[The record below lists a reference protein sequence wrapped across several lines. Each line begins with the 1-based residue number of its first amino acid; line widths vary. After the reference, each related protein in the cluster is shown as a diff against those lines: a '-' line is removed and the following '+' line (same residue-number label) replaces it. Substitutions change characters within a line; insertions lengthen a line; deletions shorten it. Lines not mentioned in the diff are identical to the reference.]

1 MIIALFFITLLA
13 LAAYGAGKSVL
24 CRLKIFPTSPW
35 EDYVFSSGLG
45 LGAIALGI
53 LLLGLSKLLYPPV
66 LVSLAVIL
74 IVISA
79 PHLLTLAKKLPTLR
93 PTRWDLFFLLAL
105 LLITGLEFS
114 LINWSPL
121 DFDELNYHLALPEI
135 FFRSHAVAAIPYNI
149 FSNFPLNVEML
160 YLPALAWEGAHAC
173 RAVHLFFLL
182 LCTITV
188 FSMARRYFN
197 PRAALFSALIFMGI
211 PNVIRHSVLAY
222 NDFGLLLYILLSIHA
237 LLAWESSQDDH
248 WLVLS
253 GVFCGLAVGAKYTGA
268 INLLLLSLFIFARTK
283 KMKPLIVFLLP
294 GFLLVSPW
302 LLKNVFFVGNPVYPF
317 LYSIF
322 GGKYWSAFN
331 MQRYLSIMNAYG
343 TRDLA
348 SLPRHMT
355 LAWEM
360 DFPLGPA
367 LFIFLPFLLFL
378 KRVDHRIKLLLSYA
392 VLYFL
397 FWVNTSPVNRFF
409 LPAAALL
416 CVISGYTLAGYREKS
431 KVLYGIFVALLL
443 ATLSYYLFVIGTGV
457 VRGSAPVKATLNE
470 YFQTASYINQDLPR
484 QAKLL
489 FIGEPRAYGFNKNIV
504 TSSMFDTAP
513 ISVLVKTSANAG
525 EVAARLRQ
533 QGYTHLL
540 LNQNRMVWLSSYFNY
555 FNWESDA
562 QKALFQRFLES
573 GYLREVKRIGP
584 FRVLEIR

>member
-13 LAAYGAGKSVL
+13 VVSYGAGKSIL
-24 CRLKIFPTSPW
+24 IRSQISPGGLW
-35 EDYVFSSGLG
+35 EDYAFSSGLG
-45 LGAIALGI
+45 LGAIALG
-53 LLLGLSKLLYPPV
+53 LFLLGLVKLLYP
-66 LVSLAVIL
+66 LTLIMLAVIL
-74 IVISA
+74 IAIST
-79 PHLLTLAKKLPTLR
+79 PHLLTLAKKLTTLR
-93 PTRWDLFFLLAL
+93 PNRWDLLFLLAL
-105 LLITGLEFS
+105 LLITGLEFC

-135 FFRSHAVAAIPYNI
+135 FFRSHAVAAIPYNMY
-149 FSNFPLNVEML
+149 SNFPLNVEML

-173 RAVHLFFLL
+173 RAVHLLFLL

-188 FSMARRYFN
+188 FSIARRHFG
-197 PRAALFSALIFMGI
+197 PRTALFSALIFMGI

-237 LLAWESSQDDH
+237 LLEWESDRKDH
-248 WLVLS
+248 WLILS
-253 GVFCGLAVGAKYTGA
+253 GVFCGLAVGTKYTGA
-268 INLLLLSLFIFARTK
+268 INLLLLSLFVLGSRRRVG
-283 KMKPLIVFLLP
+283 PLIRFLLP
-294 GFLLVSPW
+294 GLLVSAPW

-317 LYSIF
+317 LYGVF
-322 GGKYWSAFN
+322 GGKYWSTFN

-367 LFIFLPFLLFL
+367 LFIFLPLILFL
-378 KRVDHRIKLLLSYA
+378 KRVDHRIKLLLSYV

-409 LPAAALL
+409 LPPAALL
-416 CVISGYTLAGYREKS
+416 CVISGYTIAGYHKKS
-431 KVLYGIFVALLL
+431 KVVYGSFITLVLG
-443 ATLSYYLFVIGTGV
+443 TLSYYLWIIGTGV
-457 VRGSAPVKATLNE
+457 VLGSAPVKATLNE
-470 YFQTASYINQDLPR
+470 YFQAASYVDHDLPR

-489 FIGEPRAYGFNKNIV
+489 FIGEPRTFGFKKDIV

-513 ISVLVKTSANAG
+513 ISALIKTSANAG
-525 EVAARLRQ
+525 EVAARLKQ
-533 QGYTHLL
+533 QGFTHLL
-540 LNQNRMVWLSSYFNY
+540 LNENRMAWLSSYFNY
-555 FNWESDA
+555 FNWENDA
-562 QKALFQRFLES
+562 QKELFKRFLES
-573 GYLREVKRIGP
+573 EHLREAKRIGP